1 VFDLSPIKIIVII
14 AVALLLL
21 GPDKL
26 PEVAAKLGSA
36 WSSLKNIQRK
46 VESEVR
52 AVVPDLPSA
61 GDIAR
66 IARNPVNMLNKLAEQ
81 ADEKTLTAKIIA
93 DLEAKK
99 ETGID
104 APVPYSDVPPL
115 VEALP
120 IVPTDLAPAP
130 DTTLIENTP
139 QTNDPSMN

>member
-36 WSSLKNIQRK
+36 WSSLKNIQK
-46 VESEVR
+46 KIESEVR
-52 AVVPDLPSA
+52 EVVPDLPSA

-66 IARNPVNMLNKLAEQ
+66 IARNPVNMLNQLAQ
-81 ADEKTLTAKIIA
+81 KSDEKELTAKIIA

-99 ETGID
+99 AAGEEEI
-104 APVPYSDVPPL
+104 PL
-115 VEALP
+115 AEALP
-120 IVPTDLAPAP
+120 MTPTDLSPAP
-130 DTTLIENTP
+130 DTTLIQNTP
-139 QTNDPSMN
+139 PPNDPSMN

>member
-1 VFDLSPIKIIVII
+1 MFDLSPIKIIVII

-46 VESEVR
+46 IESEVR
-52 AVVPDLPSA
+52 EVVPDLPSA

-81 ADEKTLTAKIIA
+81 SDEKEITAKIVA
-93 DLEAKK
+93 DLEAKQAAG
-99 ETGID
+99 EEV
-104 APVPYSDVPPL
+104 APL

-130 DTTLIENTP
+130 DTTLVENTP

>member
-36 WSSLKNIQRK
+36 WSSLKNIQK
-46 VESEVR
+46 KIESEVR
-52 AVVPDLPSA
+52 EVVPDLPSA

-66 IARNPVNMLNKLAEQ
+66 IARNPVNMLNQLAQ
-81 ADEKTLTAKIIA
+81 KSDEKELTAKIIA

-99 ETGID
+99 AAGEEVI
-104 APVPYSDVPPL
+104 PL
-115 VEALP
+115 AEALP
-120 IVPTDLAPAP
+120 MTPTDLSPAP
-130 DTTLIENTP
+130 DTTLIQNTP
-139 QTNDPSMN
+139 QPNDPSMN